1 MAIVFTGIVE
11 ALGTVVAIDRGAES
25 PSDQAEASSSNKE
38 RNTPDFIR
46 LTVDAPGVTDTLSKG
61 DSLAVNGVCLTDAGH
76 EGTAVIMDVMGE
88 TLDRTTLGDIH
99 PGDQVNLERAVQPSQ
114 RLGGHIVQGH
124 VDGTARLLSRDPHDK
139 WEVFRFS
146 LPSNLARYVV
156 EKGSIA
162 VSGTSLTVSAVAPP
176 DPPDPWFE
184 VSLIPTTMRDTILG
198 SLAVDAPVNIEVDI
212 VAKYIERNANVSG
225 YLHAVTDPTAQQS
238 K

>member
-1 MAIVFTGIVE
+1 MFTGIVE
-11 ALGTVVAIDRGAES
+11 ALGTIVAIDREAES
-25 PSDQAEASSSNKE
+25 SSDQAEASSSNKD
-38 RNTPDFIR
+38 RDTPDFIR
-46 LTVDAPGVTDTLSKG
+46 ITVDAPGVTDTLSKG

-76 EGTAVIMDVMGE
+76 EGTAVKLDVMGE
-88 TLDRTTLGDIH
+88 TLNRTTLGGIR
-99 PGDQVNLERAVQPSQ
+99 PGDRVNLERAVQPSQ

-162 VSGTSLTVSAVAPP
+162 VSGTSLTISAVAPP
-176 DPPDPWFE
+176 STTDPWFE

-198 SLAVDAPVNIEVDI
+198 SLALDAPVNIEVDI

-225 YLHAVTDPTAQQS
+225 YLHAVTDPADQQS

>member
-46 LTVDAPGVTDTLSKG
+46 ITIDAPGVTDTLSKG

-76 EGTAVIMDVMGE
+76 EGTAVVMDVMGE
-88 TLDRTTLGDIH
+88 TLNRTTLGDIH

-176 DPPDPWFE
+176 DTADPWFE

-198 SLAVDAPVNIEVDI
+198 SLAADAQVNIEVDI
-212 VAKYIERNANVSG
+212 VAKYIERNANVGG
-225 YLHAVTDPTAQQS
+225 YLHAVTGSTAQQS

>member
-25 PSDQAEASSSNKE
+25 PSDQAEASSSNRE

-46 LTVDAPGVTDTLSKG
+46 ITIDAPGVTDTLPKG

-76 EGTAVIMDVMGE
+76 EGTAVVMDVMGE
-88 TLDRTTLGDIH
+88 TLNRTTLGDIH

-176 DPPDPWFE
+176 DTADPWFE

-198 SLAVDAPVNIEVDI
+198 SLAADAQVNLEVDI
-212 VAKYIERNANVSG
+212 VAKYIERNANVGG
-225 YLHAVTDPTAQQS
+225 YLHAVTGPTAQQS